1 MELFKMNYRIVV
13 IFLNFLLLPNILVGQ
28 FIEDEYLVTDV
39 RNNVS
44 WIRCSVGQNWNLED
58 KTCEGKIVKLN
69 HEEISYAIEQ
79 ASQQL
84 GGTWRLPN
92 LEELFSIICETCDP
106 PKVDPKYFP
115 GVSKEAYWTKTPNY
129 FNKKMYWSVNFFTG
143 HKYSRFFS
151 YQKLP
156 VFLVQDR

>member
-1 MELFKMNYRIVV
+1 MNFKIVLILTNLLFIPSSS
-13 IFLNFLLLPNILVGQ
+13 FGQ
-28 FIEDEYLVTDV
+28 FIEDGHLVTDL

-44 WIRCSVGQNWNLED
+44 WLRCSVGQNWNLED
-58 KTCEGKIVKLN
+58 KTCEGTIVKLN
-69 HEEISYAIEQ
+69 HEEIVYAVEQ

-92 LEELFSIICETCDP
+92 LKELYSIICETCEP
-106 PKVDPKYFP
+106 PKINPKYFP
-115 GVSKEAYWTKTPNY
+115 KISKEAYWTQTQNF
-129 FNKKMYWSVNFFTG
+129 FNKKMFWSVNFFTG

-156 VFLVQDR
+156 VLLVQDR